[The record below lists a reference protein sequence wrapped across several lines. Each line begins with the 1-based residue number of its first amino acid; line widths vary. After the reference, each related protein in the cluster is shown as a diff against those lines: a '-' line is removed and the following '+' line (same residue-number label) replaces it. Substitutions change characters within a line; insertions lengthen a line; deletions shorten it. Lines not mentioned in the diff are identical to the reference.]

1 MPGIPAVQVVA
12 FLFVISWLWRC
23 GLKEFRISRKNSLF
37 MAVIA
42 AVTILGVVAIG
53 WININPGNVQPTTE
67 PDQAQITSAV
77 TAGIEAFFHIDYREG
92 KEAWIE
98 RICLVS
104 TENGCQYFRSGV
116 DPLWKRFEDF
126 QIVTE
131 GNVEQLDSV
140 SETETEQ
147 VWRVKISL
155 TQPLPGSEKTSDE
168 AYVLVMRTENGW
180 MFERFLMEK
189 EIQALAQKS
198 TQAQPKGS
206 SK

>member
-1 MPGIPAVQVVA
+1 M
-12 FLFVISWLWRC
+12 
-23 GLKEFRISRKNSLF
+23 KEFRISRKNSLL

-67 PDQAQITSAV
+67 PDQAQISSAV
-77 TAGIEAFFHIDYREG
+77 TDGVDAFFHIDYREG

-104 TENGCQYFRSGV
+104 TESGCQYLRSGA
-116 DPLWKRFEDF
+116 DLLWKRFEDF

-131 GNVEQLDSV
+131 GKVEQLDGV

-147 VWRVKISL
+147 VWRVKILL

-180 MFERFLMEK
+180 LFERFLMEK
-189 EIQALAQKS
+189 EIQALPQSS